1 MDNASH
7 RVELSRRTLLKGA
20 AALGGAAFLTAC
32 AGGGRGGGGDKG
44 EVVVLGWQTYLTNEI
59 IQRFQQDT
67 GIRLRAVV
75 ADSDQ
80 SMFSKVKAGGSAQY
94 DVVWANCGF
103 SPVYQ
108 DSDLIEP
115 FDPSE
120 IAASAELYPTF
131 LEDPAFPYLAD
142 AGKVFMLPNAWAA
155 NGFAWNS
162 QAPWQPTEP
171 LSWNQLWDVP
181 EGRVNMHGSG
191 EDLLAIAGLANGV
204 PRDEIYSMSGST
216 LEAASAKLR
225 DLRPFLLNLQL
236 ADPITAQRLAS
247 QEAFA
252 SLTSSFGVV
261 FAGNDE
267 YFGGEEVIK
276 VAVPEEG
283 TVGWVDGMQLVKGAK
298 NRDNA
303 FVFMDWWMGSEW
315 NQDRLWNEMFFA
327 SCNKVTTE
335 RILANGGQ
343 GAKTMTTLQGDQPE
357 LATQIAFQ
365 RPPDDPSAWAAA
377 YDQAMA

>member
-1 MDNASH
+1 MKNTSESF
-7 RVELSRRTLLKGA
+7 RPSRRSLLKGA
-20 AALGGAAFLTAC
+20 AAAGGAAMLSAC
-32 AGGGRGGGGDKG
+32 SSGGGGGGDKG

-80 SMFSKVKAGGSAQY
+80 SMFSKVQAGGASQY

-108 DSDLIEP
+108 KNDLIEP
-115 FDPSE
+115 FDPAE
-120 IAASAELYPTF
+120 VAASSELYPVF
-131 LEDPAFPYLAD
+131 LEDPTFPFMAD
-142 AGKVFMLPNAWAA
+142 GGQVYMIPNAWAA

-162 QAPWQPTEP
+162 EAPWQPTEP

-191 EDLLAIAGLANGV
+191 EDLIAIAGLANGV
-204 PRDEIYSMSGST
+204 PRDELYSMSGAT
-216 LEAASAKLR
+216 LEAASKKLS

-236 ADPITAQRLAS
+236 ADPITAQRLAT

-252 SLTSSFGVV
+252 SMTSSFGVV
-261 FAGNDE
+261 FAANNE
-267 YFGGEEVIK
+267 YFDGEEIIK

-298 NRDNA
+298 NRENA

-327 SCNKVTTE
+327 SCNRVTVE
-335 RILANGGQ
+335 RVLEQGGE
-343 GAKTMTTLQGDQPE
+343 GAEIMTTLQGDQPE
-357 LATQIAFQ
+357 LAKEIAFV

-377 YDQAMA
+377 YDKAMA

>member
-1 MDNASH
+1 MNNQSDGFGIT
-7 RVELSRRTLLKGA
+7 RRTLLTGA
-20 AALGGAAFLTAC
+20 AA
-32 AGGGRGGGGDKG
+32 AGGIALLNACSPSGSADKG

-59 IQRFQQDT
+59 IQGFQKET

-80 SMFSKVKAGGSAQY
+80 SMFSKVKAGGTSQY

-108 DSDLIEP
+108 ENDLIEA
-115 FDPSE
+115 FDPGE
-120 IAASAELYPTF
+120 VAASKELYPTF
-131 LEDPAFPYLAD
+131 LEDPTFPYLAS
-142 AGKVFMLPNAWAA
+142 GGQVFMIPNAWAA

-162 QAPWQPTEP
+162 EAPWQPTEP
-171 LSWNQLWDVP
+171 LSWNQLWEVP

-191 EDLLAIAGLANGV
+191 EDMLAIAGLANGV
-204 PRDEIYSMSGST
+204 PRDEIYSMSGAT
-216 LEAASAKLR
+216 LDAASAKLR

-261 FAGNDE
+261 FAANDE
-267 YFGGEEVIK
+267 YFDGEDVIK
-276 VAVPEEG
+276 VAVPDEG

-298 NRDNA
+298 NRENA
-303 FVFMDWWMGSEW
+303 IIFMDWWMGSVW

-335 RILANGGQ
+335 RILEEGGE
-343 GAKTMTTLQGDQPE
+343 GAEIMKTLEGDKPE
-357 LATQIAFQ
+357 LATSIAFQ

-377 YDQAMA
+377 YDQAMG